1 MDLTSALNNL
11 ECAIASLNSFP
22 RFKSALKSSH
32 KLIPSS
38 TLLMAQESAL
48 ASCIPLLARIAA
60 DAKNKLASF
69 DTSRIERVRQ
79 RKQFI
84 NKCMKEREE
93 EIKNQNEKERIVEEI
108 EVLERQSII
117 KHKEIIV
124 KQKIA
129 DEIIKNIHE
138 GIEIKENKRL
148 EPILRQVIKLEY
160 DKVSEKEK
168 EIYKMIMELIK
179 SESNL

>member
-1 MDLTSALNNL
+1 
-11 ECAIASLNSFP
+11 
-22 RFKSALKSSH
+22 
-32 KLIPSS
+32 
-38 TLLMAQESAL
+38 
-48 ASCIPLLARIAA
+48 
-60 DAKNKLASF
+60 
-69 DTSRIERVRQ
+69 
-79 RKQFI
+79 
-84 NKCMKEREE
+84 MKEREE

-117 KHKEIIV
+117 KHKEIII